1 MKWASAGSG
10 ASSLDRAVEESVER
24 LRREFGGVEPDI
36 VFAFAADHAPDDVA
50 RLQSALQP
58 WLSDGLLLGAT
69 AAGVIGGGQELEAG
83 PALALLAGIAG
94 DAEFTLTHLEQDQ
107 LPGIAG
113 PRQAWWELAGTLPEQ
128 QPSFVL
134 LADPFTFDAEHCIR
148 GLDRAFPGAVVVGG
162 LASGAEQPGQ
172 VRLLAGGDAHR
183 AGALLLA
190 CTGNIAVEAVVSQGC
205 RPIGEPLFVTD
216 CVEHR
221 IRALDG
227 RRPREILGELFA
239 SLDARDRALF
249 NGRELFIG
257 FALPGPQQ
265 VVQPGD
271 FLVRNVLGLDAESGD
286 LYVGAR
292 VPQNAIVQFHL
303 RDGATASEEVAR
315 RLAARSTAA
324 PAAAMMFSCVGRG
337 GGLYGVAGH
346 DSAQLARAC
355 GPLPVGG
362 FFCAGE
368 IGPVQGATF
377 LHGYTTVFGLV
388 GPRKRRMAASD

>member
-1 MKWASAGSG
+1 MKWASAISG
-10 ASSLDRAVEESVER
+10 DASLDRAIEELVER
-24 LRREFGGVEPDI
+24 LGRELGSVEPDV

-50 RLQSALQP
+50 RLAAALQP
-58 WLSDGLLLGAT
+58 WLGDALLIGVT
-69 AAGVIGGGQELEAG
+69 ASGVAGGGQEAEAG
-83 PALALLAGIAG
+83 PALSLLAGVAG

-107 LPGIAG
+107 LPPVAG
-113 PRQAWWELAGTLPEQ
+113 PRQTWWDLAGTLPEQ

-134 LADPFTFDAEHCIR
+134 LADPFTFDAEHCVR

-190 CTGNIAVEAVVSQGC
+190 CTGNLAIETVVSQGC
-205 RPIGEPLFVTD
+205 RPVGEPLFVTD
-216 CVEHR
+216 CVEQR
-221 IRALDG
+221 IRSLDG
-227 RRPREILGELFA
+227 RRPREVLGELFA
-239 SLDARDRALF
+239 SLDARDRELF

-257 FALPGPQQ
+257 LALPGPRQ

-271 FLVRNVLGLDAESGD
+271 FLVRNVLGLDADSGD

-292 VPQNAIVQFHL
+292 VPPNGVVQFHL
-303 RDGATASEEVAR
+303 RDGVAASEDVAR
-315 RLAARSTAA
+315 RLAARNTAA
-324 PAAAMMFSCVGRG
+324 PAAALMFSCVGRG
-337 GGLYGVAGH
+337 EGLYGAAGH
-346 DSAQLARAC
+346 DSAQLTRAC
-355 GPLPVGG
+355 GPVPLGG

-388 GPRKRRMAASD
+388 GPRKK